1 MCVGGLSY
9 IIDTVNGKI
18 QPNRVSWLI
27 WCLAP
32 FIAFIAEIQ
41 QGVGIQS
48 LATFIVGF
56 IPILVFIA
64 TFVNKKAVWKLNQI
78 DLICGF
84 LSVVGLSLWLMTK
97 VGNLAIFFSILADG
111 LASIPTIIKSYY
123 HPESESISTYL
134 CVVINAGFALLIIRD
149 WNFQNYAF
157 PTYLFIVFTF
167 ISILIRF
174 KLGKVIT
181 KTFKH

>member
-1 MCVGGLSY
+1 MCIGGLSY
-9 IIDTVNGKI
+9 IIDTIKGKI

-56 IPILVFIA
+56 IPFLIFIA
-64 TFVNKKAVWKLNQI
+64 SFINKKAYWKLNRL
-78 DLICGF
+78 DLVCG
-84 LSVVGLSLWLMTK
+84 LLSLIGLCLWMITQ
-97 VGNLAIFFSILADG
+97 VGNIAIFFCILSDG
-111 LASIPTIIKSYY
+111 LAAVPTIYKSYD
-123 HPESESISTYL
+123 HPESENDLIYFSTFA
-134 CVVINAGFALLIIRD
+134 NAGIALLTIKQ
-149 WNFQNYAF
+149 WNFQTYAF
-157 PTYLFIVFTF
+157 PTYLFIVFIF
-167 ISILIRF
+167 LFILIRF